1 MREKII
7 EILMDAHGKCVSGE
21 QMSNILGI
29 SRAAV
34 WKHMKVLEREG
45 YEIESIP
52 GTGYRLSV
60 IPDIMD
66 SKIISYGLKTKR
78 FGNCI
83 EIYQTID
90 STNSRAKKLAL
101 EGAQEG
107 TVVIAETQIAGRGRM
122 DRKWVSPAKKGLWCS
137 IILKP
142 HIAPEKAPQ
151 LTVLAAIAI
160 VKALEEFV
168 GLKADIK
175 WPNDI
180 LINGKKLCGI
190 LAEIQAEPDK
200 IHSVVLGIGINV
212 NMQKDDFPD
221 ELKGS
226 ATSILIE
233 KGIAISRNNLLL
245 ILLENL
251 EVIYDE
257 YIKSNSLFPFLA
269 FYKSHSIS
277 IGENVTV
284 IERNSTFEGYAQN
297 IDEDGALL
305 VKTADGNIKKI
316 FSADVS
322 LRRGNTYV

>member
-1 MREKII
+1 MNAE
-7 EILMDAHGKCVSGE
+7 GKCVSGE
-21 QMSNILGI
+21 QMSNTLGI

-52 GTGYRLSV
+52 GTGYRLSA
-60 IPDIMD
+60 IPDILD
-66 SKIISYGLKTKR
+66 SKTIFYGLKTKR
-78 FGNCI
+78 FGNCH

-90 STNSRAKKLAL
+90 STNTRAKKLAL
-101 EGAQEG
+101 EGAEEG
-107 TVVIAETQIAGRGRM
+107 TVVIADTQIAGRGRM
-122 DRKWVSPAKKGLWCS
+122 DRIWVSPAKKGLWLS
-137 IILKP
+137 IILRP
-142 HIAPEKAPQ
+142 FIAPEKAPH

-160 VKALEEFV
+160 VKALEEIV

-190 LAEIQAEPDK
+190 LAEIQADPDK
-200 IHSVVLGIGINV
+200 IHSVVMGIGINV
-212 NMQKDDFPD
+212 NMQNDDFPD
-221 ELKGS
+221 ELKDS

-233 KGIAISRNNLLL
+233 KGIAISRKNLLL

-251 EVIYDE
+251 EVVYDE
-257 YIKSNSLFPFLA
+257 YLKNNSLSPFLA

-277 IGENVTV
+277 IGKNVTV

-305 VKTADGNIKKI
+305 VKTADGNIRKI